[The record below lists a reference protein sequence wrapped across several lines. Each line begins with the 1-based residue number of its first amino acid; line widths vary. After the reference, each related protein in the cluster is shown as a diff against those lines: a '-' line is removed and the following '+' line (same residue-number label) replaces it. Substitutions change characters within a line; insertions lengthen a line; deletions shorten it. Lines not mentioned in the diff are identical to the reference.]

1 MKGIIDLI
9 IDTLQSLLG
18 IIRRGLEKL
27 LNIFLELNAFE
38 KGIVITCV
46 GGLFAVVL
54 SVGRYYIFDTW
65 FYINNP
71 LAVYMIGL
79 TGFMLITTLFQHLAV
94 MALRVILNIWYLAA
108 ILIIHLSDGIIMAPY
123 ELTAGYFVNLVVP
136 VVFIVLSGLSNILG
150 QRP

>member
-9 IDTLQSLLG
+9 IDTLQSILG
-18 IIRRGLEKL
+18 MVRRVLEKL
-27 LNIFLELNAFE
+27 LDIFLELNPFE
-38 KGIVITCV
+38 KGVIIACV
-46 GGLFAVVL
+46 GGLLAVVL

-79 TGFMLITTLFQHLAV
+79 TGIMFVTTLFQHLAV
-94 MALRVILNIWYLAA
+94 MVLRVLLNAWYLAA
-108 ILIIHLSDGIIMAPY
+108 MLVIHFSQGIIKAPY

-136 VVFIVLSGLSNILG
+136 VVFIVLSGLSYLLG
-150 QRP
+150 QRL